1 MNGPSPRYCG
11 LALNDQGRAP
21 QFPGTEDNSNVTRGH
36 IAALA
41 LLSGIAGAV
50 YATLGLVELHT
61 FRSGVYDLVIF
72 DQVVRG
78 YAEFTL
84 PGSLVKGQWNHI
96 GIPLPIF
103 SDHVSPILALL
114 GPLYWI
120 HDGPA
125 TLLVAQAMLFAAA
138 IPVLWVAG
146 RRLLGATCAYAMVC
160 AYALSWPIAEAAAFQ
175 FHEFAFMPP
184 LTALLFERWQ
194 AGRRSHVVV
203 AAVLLL
209 AVKEDVGL
217 LVAGFGAA
225 LLCGRR
231 RRHWRPVAA
240 LLVTGGLACTVIA
253 TRVVIPAFGG
263 SPYRYWAYGGLGPDL
278 GAALRHVAAD
288 PLGSIA
294 VLVTPAA
301 KAGTTLWLL
310 APFAFTS
317 LASPFVLTALPMLL
331 TRLLATDLPSWWGI
345 HYHYN
350 SAIVVPL
357 LLAGADGARRIALV
371 IEKRWPGL
379 DHRVVARA
387 WAGWLAIAAVASI
400 PQFAFRTLF
409 DPSFYSGAPRQ
420 EAAAAAAALIPDG
433 ALVEAANQLGPAL
446 TSRAKVVIWRD
457 MPLRAPWVIA
467 DTGGPQPMFS
477 SRMAQLADVRLL
489 RDCGYEQVYDRDGYL
504 VLHAAS
510 PGSAAPDL
518 TPHRCAAQP
527 DGA

>member
-1 MNGPSPRYCG
+1 MSRRY
-11 LALNDQGRAP
+11 
-21 QFPGTEDNSNVTRGH
+21 S
-36 IAALA
+36 
-41 LLSGIAGAV
+41 
-50 YATLGLVELHT
+50 
-61 FRSGVYDLVIF
+61 
-72 DQVVRG
+72 
-78 YAEFTL
+78 
-84 PGSLVKGQWNHI
+84 
-96 GIPLPIF
+96 
-103 SDHVSPILALL
+103 

-125 TLLVAQAMLFAAA
+125 TLLVAQAVLFAAA

-146 RRLLGATCAYAMVC
+146 RRMLGTTCAYAMAC

-175 FHEFAFMPP
+175 FHEFAFMPL

-194 AGRRSHVVV
+194 AGRRSHVVLV
-203 AAVLLL
+203 AVLLL

-225 LLCGRR
+225 LLWRR
-231 RRHWRPVAA
+231 PWRPVAA
-240 LLVTGGLACTVIA
+240 LLIIGGLAVTVIA

-263 SPYRYWAYGGLGPDL
+263 SPYRYWAYGGLGRDL
-278 GAALRHVAAD
+278 GAALGHVAAH
-288 PLGSIA
+288 PLASLA

-301 KAGTTLWLL
+301 KVGTTLWLL

-317 LASPFVLTALPMLL
+317 LASPFVLAALPMLL
-331 TRLLATDLPSWWGI
+331 TRLLATDLPSWWGV

-371 IEKRWPGL
+371 IAERRPGL
-379 DHRVVARA
+379 DQRVVTRA
-387 WAGWLAIAAVASI
+387 WAGWLAIAAAVSV
-400 PQFAFRTLF
+400 PQFALRSLF
-409 DPSFYSGAPRQ
+409 DPSFYSGTPRQ
-420 EAAAAAAALIPDG
+420 EAAAGAAALIPDG

-467 DTGGPQPMFS
+467 DTGGPQPMFA
-477 SRMAQLADVRLL
+477 SRQAQLADVRLL
-489 RDCGYEQVYDRDGYL
+489 RDCGYEQLYDRDGYL

-510 PGSAAPDL
+510 PGSATPDL
-518 TPHRCAAQP
+518 TPHRCAP
-527 DGA
+527 DPLTPRSRRPSAARGDRASRPAPGCRRRPWRET